1 MSSGNQPAP
10 TPAPPPQQPQPPAP
24 GSAAS
29 LDVLVESLEYSFV
42 DLPDLI
48 DEDGSV
54 IQTGR
59 KAESFNPFVK
69 RS

>member
-1 MSSGNQPAP
+1 M
-10 TPAPPPQQPQPPAP
+10 
-24 GSAAS
+24 
-29 LDVLVESLEYSFV
+29 ESLEYSFV

-69 RS
+69 RG